1 MQNVITAQVLG
12 GRRFDIEGNK
22 MASLF
27 VAQAS
32 KEGDENNIGLEVM
45 KIGCPYALFDTIKP
59 GSLPGEF
66 ELQVNIKPGA
76 GGKIAME
83 AIALRPVTK
92 PGHQPISKAS

>member
-1 MQNVITAQVLG
+1 MNNVITAQVLG

-27 VAQAS
+27 VAQPS

-45 KIGCPYALFDTIKP
+45 KISCPYALFDTIKP
-59 GSLPGEF
+59 GTLPGEF

-76 GGKIAME
+76 GGKISME
-83 AIALRPVTK
+83 AIAIRPLVRTS
-92 PGHQPISKAS
+92 PQQQKAG